1 MGNRMKKHEKNHK
14 HVNHNPQVESA
25 KAVFGEPKAK
35 GDEFV
40 PRTFK

>member
-1 MGNRMKKHEKNHK
+1 MGDKKNNKKKHIDHD
-14 HVNHNPQVESA
+14 PQSESS

-35 GDEFV
+35 GYEFV

>member
-1 MGNRMKKHEKNHK
+1 MGDKKNNKKKHIDHD
-14 HVNHNPQVESA
+14 PQSESS

-35 GDEFV
+35 GDEFI